1 MDAQII
7 AAIIQSTGTVIAAV
21 VAAGVAGL
29 IGKRLLQQDKLKSD
43 LEVTKKDIAF
53 LLGVEAK
60 HCAKHKEQ
68 DGNSYKIKIREDAR
82 QEGYEWSGLFKP
94 SRG

>member
-53 LLGVEAK
+53 LLAVEAK

-68 DGNSYKIKIREDAR
+68 DGNSYKIKIREDTR
-82 QEGYEWSGLFKP
+82 QEGFEWSGRFTP